1 MVELT
6 PEENLKVFHA
16 LNHPVRLEILAFIY
30 DEGERQKVAEAMNS
44 LFKEKPDIYQG
55 VEETTNV

>member
-1 MVELT
+1 MAELT

-30 DEGERQKVAEAMNS
+30 DEGERQKTAEALDS
-44 LFKEKPDIYQG
+44 LFKENDPL
-55 VEETTNV
+55 EETTK

>member
-1 MVELT
+1 MSELT

-44 LFKEKPDIYQG
+44 LFQSSEGSPK
-55 VEETTNV
+55 

>member
-1 MVELT
+1 MAELT

-30 DEGERQKVAEAMNS
+30 DEGERPKTAEALDS
-44 LFKEKPDIYQG
+44 LFKEESGK
-55 VEETTNV
+55 